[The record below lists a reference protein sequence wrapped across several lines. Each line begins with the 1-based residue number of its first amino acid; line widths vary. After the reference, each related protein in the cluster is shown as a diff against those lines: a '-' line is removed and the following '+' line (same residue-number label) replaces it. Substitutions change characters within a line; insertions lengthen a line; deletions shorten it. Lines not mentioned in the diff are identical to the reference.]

1 VVEQDASACRDW
13 VNDRRVSFL
22 VWKLPAIVLCVSLV
36 LPIGNVGTTAIW
48 VASLGVLG
56 GACVLNAVRCRRLH
70 CFLTGPF
77 FLIMALASLVHG
89 FGIVSLGSG
98 GFYWLGAVTGVGAF
112 VLLYLPERIW
122 GRYAPT
128 RVRGRTA

>member
-1 VVEQDASACRDW
+1 

-22 VWKLPAIVLCVSLV
+22 VWKLPVIVLCVSLA

-56 GACVLNAVRCRRLH
+56 SACVLNAGRCRRLH
-70 CFLTGPF
+70 CFLTGSF

-89 FGIVSLGSG
+89 LGITSLGAF
-98 GFYWLGAVTGVGAF
+98 GFYWLGGITGVGAL
-112 VLLYLPERIW
+112 VLLYVPERIW